1 MAKINL
7 RPWREELRAEK
18 QKQFV
23 VMILGAVIIA
33 GGLAFL
39 WKSDMDSRIAYQQ
52 SRNAY
57 IETATKELD
66 KQIKEIENLK
76 RQRDELLA
84 RMQVIQDL
92 QGKRPVIVRVFDELV
107 RTLPDGLYYT
117 DLKKT
122 GERLDIVGMAESNSR
137 ISNLMRQFE
146 DSEWFANPNL
156 TNVAAADS
164 ARSGYSQFNL
174 SVQQRTPEPE
184 YKELCFQQTSR
195 SGTVGH
201 SKVFCLSIYLFM

>member
-23 VMILGAVIIA
+23 VMMLGAVIIA
-33 GGLAFL
+33 AGLVFL
-39 WKSDMDSRIAYQQ
+39 WKSDTDSRIAYQQ

-57 IETATKELD
+57 IETATKQLD
-66 KQIKEIENLK
+66 KQITEIENLK

-107 RTLPDGLYYT
+107 RTLPDGLFYV
-117 DLKKT
+117 DLKRT
-122 GERLDIVGMAESNSR
+122 GERIDIVGMAESNSR
-137 ISNLMRQFE
+137 ISNLMRHFDE
-146 DSEWFANPNL
+146 SEWFTNPNL
-156 TNVAAADS
+156 TNVSAADDL
-164 ARSGYSQFNL
+164 RSGYSEFNL
-174 SVQQRTPEPE
+174 SVQQKTSEPE
-184 YKELCFQQTSR
+184 GEDEE
-195 SGTVGH
+195 
-201 SKVFCLSIYLFM
+201 

>member
-23 VMILGAVIIA
+23 VMILGAAIIA

-39 WKSDMDSRIAYQQ
+39 WKTDMDNRIAYQE

-57 IETATKELD
+57 IETATKQLD
-66 KQIKEIENLK
+66 KQIREIEDLK
-76 RQRDELLA
+76 RKRDELLS

-117 DLKKT
+117 SLKKT
-122 GERLDIVGMAESNSR
+122 GERVEIVGMSESNSR
-137 ISNLMRQFE
+137 ISSLMRRFE
-146 DSEWFANPNL
+146 QSDWFNDPNL
-156 TNVAAADS
+156 SNVAAADN
-164 ARSGYSQFNL
+164 ARAGYSQFNL
-174 SVQQRTPEPE
+174 SVQQQTPEPE
-184 YKELCFQQTSR
+184 GEDK
-195 SGTVGH
+195 
-201 SKVFCLSIYLFM
+201 

>member
-18 QKQFV
+18 QKQFL
-23 VMILGAVIIA
+23 VMILGAAIIA
-33 GGLAFL
+33 GGLTFL

-57 IETATKELD
+57 IETATKKLD
-66 KQIKEIENLK
+66 QQIKEIESLK
-76 RQRDELLA
+76 RKRDELLA

-117 DLKKT
+117 DLKRT
-122 GERLDIVGMAESNSR
+122 GDRLDIVGMAESNSR
-137 ISNLMRQFE
+137 VSALMRQLE
-146 DSEWFANPNL
+146 GSEWFADPNL
-156 TNVAAADS
+156 SNVSAADS
-164 ARSGYSQFNL
+164 RRAGYSQFSL
-174 SVQQRTPEPE
+174 SVQQKTPEPE
-184 YKELCFQQTSR
+184 GEDK
-195 SGTVGH
+195 
-201 SKVFCLSIYLFM
+201 

>member
-23 VMILGAVIIA
+23 VMILGAALIA
-33 GGLAFL
+33 AGLTFL
-39 WKSDMDSRIAYQQ
+39 WKTDMDNRIAYQE

-57 IETATKELD
+57 IETATKQLD

-76 RQRDELLA
+76 RKRDELLS

-107 RTLPDGLYYT
+107 RTLPDGLFYT
-117 DLKKT
+117 SLIKKS
-122 GERLDIVGMAESNSR
+122 ERVEIVGMSESNSR
-137 ISNLMRQFE
+137 ISALMRRFE
-146 DSEWFANPNL
+146 ESDWFTDPNL
-156 TNVAAADS
+156 SNVSAAENRRA
-164 ARSGYSQFNL
+164 GYSQFNL
-174 SVQQRTPEPE
+174 SVNQQTPEPE
-184 YKELCFQQTSR
+184 GGDK
-195 SGTVGH
+195 
-201 SKVFCLSIYLFM
+201 

>member
-23 VMILGAVIIA
+23 VMMLGAVIIA
-33 GGLAFL
+33 AGLVFL
-39 WKSDMDSRIAYQQ
+39 WKTDTDNRIAYQQ

-57 IETATKELD
+57 IETAAKQLD

-84 RMQVIQDL
+84 RMKVIQDL

-107 RTLPDGLYYT
+107 RTLPDGVFFT

-137 ISNLMRQFE
+137 ISNLMRQYD
-146 DSEWFANPNL
+146 DSEWFTGPNL
-156 TNVAAADS
+156 SNVAAADNRR
-164 ARSGYSQFNL
+164 AGYSQFNL
-174 SVQQRTPEPE
+174 SVQQKTPEPE
-184 YKELCFQQTSR
+184 GEDK
-195 SGTVGH
+195 
-201 SKVFCLSIYLFM
+201 

>member
-23 VMILGAVIIA
+23 VMILGAAIIA

-39 WKSDMDSRIAYQQ
+39 WKTDMDNRIAYQE

-57 IETATKELD
+57 IETATKQLD
-66 KQIKEIENLK
+66 KQIREIEDLK
-76 RQRDELLA
+76 RKRDELLS

-117 DLKKT
+117 SLKKT
-122 GERLDIVGMAESNSR
+122 GERVEIVGMSESNSR
-137 ISNLMRQFE
+137 ISSLMRRFE
-146 DSEWFANPNL
+146 QSDWFNDPNL
-156 TNVAAADS
+156 SNVAAADNTR
-164 ARSGYSQFNL
+164 AGYSQFNL
-174 SVQQRTPEPE
+174 SVQQQTPEPE
-184 YKELCFQQTSR
+184 GEDK
-195 SGTVGH
+195 
-201 SKVFCLSIYLFM
+201 

>member
-23 VMILGAVIIA
+23 VMILGAAIIA
-33 GGLAFL
+33 AGLAFL
-39 WKSDMDSRIAYQQ
+39 WKSDMDNRIAYQQ

-57 IETATKELD
+57 IETAGKELD

-107 RTLPDGLYYT
+107 RTLPDGLFFT
-117 DLKKT
+117 DLKRS
-122 GERLDIVGMAESNSR
+122 GDQIDIVGMAESNSR
-137 ISNLMRQFE
+137 ISNLMRRCDE
-146 DSEWFANPNL
+146 SDWFANPNL
-156 TNVAAADS
+156 SNVAAADNRR
-164 ARSGYSQFNL
+164 AGYSQFNL
-174 SVQQRTPEPE
+174 SVQQKTPEPE
-184 YKELCFQQTSR
+184 GEDK
-195 SGTVGH
+195 
-201 SKVFCLSIYLFM
+201 

>member
-23 VMILGAVIIA
+23 VMMLGAVIIA
-33 GGLAFL
+33 AGLVFL
-39 WKSDMDSRIAYQQ
+39 WKTDTDNRIAYQQ

-57 IETATKELD
+57 IETATKQLD

-84 RMQVIQDL
+84 RMKVIQDL

-107 RTLPDGLYYT
+107 RTLPDGLFFT

-137 ISNLMRQFE
+137 ISNLMRQFDE
-146 DSEWFANPNL
+146 SEWFTGPNL
-156 TNVAAADS
+156 TNVAAADNRR
-164 ARSGYSQFNL
+164 AGYSQFNL
-174 SVQQRTPEPE
+174 SVQQKTPEPE
-184 YKELCFQQTSR
+184 GEDK
-195 SGTVGH
+195 
-201 SKVFCLSIYLFM
+201 

>member
-18 QKQFV
+18 QKQFI
-23 VMILGAVIIA
+23 VMIAGAVIIA
-33 GGLAFL
+33 AGLGYL
-39 WKSDMDSRIAYQQ
+39 WKADMDSRIAYQE
-52 SRNAY
+52 SRNSY
-57 IETATKELD
+57 IERATQELN

-76 RQRDELLA
+76 RKRDELLA

-107 RTLPDGLYYT
+107 RTLPDGLFYT

-122 GERLDIVGMAESNSR
+122 GDNIAIVGMAESNSR

-146 DSEWFANPNL
+146 ESDWFANPNL
-156 TNVAAADS
+156 SNVSAADS
-164 ARSGYSQFNL
+164 RRAGYSQFNL
-174 SVQQRTPEPE
+174 SVQQKTPEPE
-184 YKELCFQQTSR
+184 GEDKE
-195 SGTVGH
+195 
-201 SKVFCLSIYLFM
+201 

>member
-107 RTLPDGLYYT
+107 RTIPDGLYYT

-122 GERLDIVGMAESNSR
+122 GERLNIVGMAESNSR

-174 SVQQRTPEPE
+174 SVRQRTPEPE
-184 YKELCFQQTSR
+184 GEDN
-195 SGTVGH
+195 
-201 SKVFCLSIYLFM
+201 